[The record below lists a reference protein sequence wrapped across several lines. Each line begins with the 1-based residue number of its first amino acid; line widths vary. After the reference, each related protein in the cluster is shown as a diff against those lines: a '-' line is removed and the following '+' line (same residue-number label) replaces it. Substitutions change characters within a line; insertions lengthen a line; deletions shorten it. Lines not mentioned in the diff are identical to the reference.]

1 MKESMGNLGEAV
13 CETGKGS
20 SCPENALSATV
31 LQIERWR
38 TGGQRENT
46 QKLIRLRPALTYP
59 GVVLPVMQGIRFPVT
74 CSESC
79 VTEALYLFGRIPLG
93 TITTSDGIQA
103 AIVEPVPQL
112 ALGHQAPAG
121 S

>member
-1 MKESMGNLGEAV
+1 
-13 CETGKGS
+13 
-20 SCPENALSATV
+20 LSATV

-103 AIVEPVPQL
+103 AKEAAQVGQTNNCFMGPDLPPSTCSTGEL
-112 ALGHQAPAG
+112 
-121 S
+121 